1 MNFFANILAG
11 LSASVA
17 SAGSSYTLIF
27 TFDEPECP
35 NELL

>member
-1 MNFFANILAG
+1 MGFFANLLAG
-11 LSASVA
+11 LSAGIA
-17 SAGSSYTLIF
+17 STGSKATFIF